1 MLKAEIHKSYK
12 TKRRSVEIKFEFE
25 FTTGKTCALFG
36 RSGVGKSTIL
46 RMLAGL
52 EIPDSGRINMGDT
65 LWYSSTEKVNLP
77 VSQRNVG
84 FVFQDYNLFPNMTV
98 RRNLHYASKGGV
110 LPTAVQELLD
120 SMKMGEL
127 LDAYPDE
134 LSGGQRQR
142 VAVLRALCQE
152 PDILLL
158 DEPFSALDDT
168 SILELIEEIN
178 LIREKLNATIV
189 VVSHRKDVIFK
200 MADEVVHLLDD
211 GTVISGKPEEILT
224 RDF

>member
-1 MLKAEIHKSYK
+1 MLKAKIHKRYK
-12 TKRRSVEIKFEFE
+12 TKRRSVEINFEFE
-25 FTTGKTCALFG
+25 FETGKTCALFG

-52 EIPDSGRINMGDT
+52 ELPDSGSIHWGDVS
-65 LWYSSTEKVNLP
+65 WYSSLDKINLP
-77 VSQRNVG
+77 VSQRHVG

-98 RRNLHYASKGGV
+98 RRNLHYASKNGV
-110 LPTAVQELLD
+110 LPEAVQELLD
-120 SMKMGEL
+120 TMKIGEL
-127 LDAYPDE
+127 MDAYPDE

-142 VAVLRALCQE
+142 IAVLRALCQE
-152 PDILLL
+152 PEILLL
-158 DEPFSALDDT
+158 DEPFSALDDI
-168 SILELIEEIN
+168 SILELIEEIHV
-178 LIREKLNATIV
+178 IRKKLNSTIL

>member
-1 MLKAEIHKSYK
+1 MLKVKLHKCYQ
-12 TKRRSVEIKFEFE
+12 TKRRSVEIAFGFEFPL
-25 FTTGKTCALFG
+25 GKTYALFG

-52 EIPDSGRINMGDT
+52 ETPDRGSIKMGEVTWFASDH
-65 LWYSSTEKVNLP
+65 KVN
-77 VSQRNVG
+77 VSAGLRNVG

-98 RRNLHYASKGGV
+98 RRNLEYASRDGKISSA
-110 LPTAVQELLD
+110 LLELLEPLGMNPLMD
-120 SMKMGEL
+120 S
-127 LDAYPDE
+127 YPEE

-152 PDILLL
+152 PDLLLL

-178 LIREKLNATIV
+178 LVRSKLNATII

-200 MADEVVHLLDD
+200 MADEVIHLHED
-211 GTVISGKPEEILT
+211 GTLISGIPEEVLR